1 MVDEKKDKKFK
12 CSMILLGQTLTGKTS
27 LYEKYLHQTFDE
39 NQLPT
44 NGINSALKILKFPWV
59 SSEPFEYT
67 IYDTTSNNHFMKKM
81 DGYMR
86 LVDIVCLVYDISRR
100 DTFEKA
106 YKRYAFFR
114 ESIRKNPNISKYY
127 LTI

>member
-1 MVDEKKDKKFK
+1 MVEEKPQKCK

-59 SSEPFEYT
+59 SPEPFEYT
-67 IYDTTSNNHFMKKM
+67 IYDTTSNNKLMKKM
-81 DGYMR
+81 DGYQLNNLYM
-86 LVDIVCLVYDISRR
+86 
-100 DTFEKA
+100 K
-106 YKRYAFFR
+106 
-114 ESIRKNPNISKYY
+114 
-127 LTI
+127 